1 MNREHTST
9 RMNFAGPQ
17 NLLGATQPPIVNA
30 GIDQTVT
37 AGAQV
42 TLNGS
47 GSSDPNGSAL
57 SYQWRQVSGPSVQLT
72 NANTA
77 TPSFMA
83 PANLAQ
89 GVLLSFEL
97 VVANS
102 QFTSLPD
109 ATNVVVQTAS
119 GYGNIAPLAAVT
131 ASSQNTQT
139 GQTAAKAVDGV
150 ISGYPND
157 YTKEWATAGQGAGAW
172 LKLAWSG
179 NYVVDKVVLYDRPNL
194 NDQILSATLTFNDGS
209 TVQVGPL
216 DNGGAAVEVDFA
228 AKTISQMT
236 MTVNTVSGSTQN
248 VGLAEIQV
256 YGSPAGGVLPPVANA
271 GADQTVAGGVLVT
284 LDGSGSS
291 DPDGDVLSYQ
301 WQQLSGPSV
310 QLTNANTAKASFTA
324 PTGLAQNAVL
334 NFQLQVSDGQLSSSA
349 TVNVTVTAA
358 QSTEGNIAPSATVT
372 ASSETAQYGQT
383 AAKAVDGV
391 IDGYPG
397 DYTKEWATLGQGAGA
412 WLKLTWSSTY
422 VVDKVVLYDRPNLN
436 DQILSATLSFSDGST
451 VQVGALNN
459 GGAGVEVDFTPRT
472 INQMTMT
479 VNTVSGTT
487 QNVGLAEIQVYG
499 TKK

>member
-1 MNREHTST
+1 M
-9 RMNFAGPQ
+9 
-17 NLLGATQPPIVNA
+17 
-30 GIDQTVT
+30 
-37 AGAQV
+37 
-42 TLNGS
+42 
-47 GSSDPNGSAL
+47 
-57 SYQWRQVSGPSVQLT
+57 
-72 NANTA
+72 
-77 TPSFMA
+77 
-83 PANLAQ
+83 
-89 GVLLSFEL
+89 LLSFEL
-97 VVANS
+97 VVANG
-102 QFTSLPD
+102 QFSSLPD
-109 ATNVVVQTAS
+109 AVNVIVQTTS

-139 GQTAAKAVDGV
+139 GQTAVKAVDGV
-150 ISGYPND
+150 IDGYPHD
-157 YTKEWATAGQGAGAW
+157 YTKEWATVGQGAGAW
-172 LKLAWSG
+172 LKLTWSS
-179 NYVVDKVVLYDRPNL
+179 NYVVNKVVLYDRPNL

-236 MTVNTVSGSTQN
+236 MTVNTVSGTTQN

-271 GADQTVAGGVLVT
+271 GADQTVAGGAQVT

-291 DPDGDVLSYQ
+291 DPNGYVLSYQ

-324 PTGLAQNAVL
+324 PSGLAQNAVL
-334 NFQLQVSDGQLSSSA
+334 NFQLQVSDGVLSSTA
-349 TVNVTVTAA
+349 TVNVTVTAS

-372 ASSETAQYGQT
+372 ASSENAQTGQT

-391 IDGYPG
+391 IDGWPG

-451 VQVGALNN
+451 VQVGPLDNA
-459 GGAGVEVDFTPRT
+459 GAAVEVDFAPKT

-487 QNVGLAEIQVYG
+487 QNIGLAEIQVYG
-499 TKK
+499 TKIVEIIRL